1 VLIIGFDIYIL
12 SSRFTRLL
20 TEMRLAINIATQDIL
35 KKVYADDHVTPA
47 EIMAI
52 RDHARTM
59 RDEIATLDGEDSAIV
74 LFLDKLN
81 ELAETMQE
89 RMLEVRKADYTDLS
103 KMQLLSSIENYVA
116 LLKANFEAFSK

>member
-1 VLIIGFDIYIL
+1 
-12 SSRFTRLL
+12 
-20 TEMRLAINIATQDIL
+20 MKIA
-35 KKVYADDHVTPA
+35 A
-47 EIMAI
+47 
-52 RDHARTM
+52 
-59 RDEIATLDGEDSAIV
+59 LDGKDSAIV
-74 LFLDKLN
+74 LFLDNLN